1 MNTGD
6 NKASHSTIEI
16 YGKAVALIV
25 NSNDI
30 PSLIYDE
37 TVQVFLFKLGFYQFK
52 NIGEIERLLINI
64 HNSSF
69 RLNEKDELYRINLL
83 DLIVEQIR
91 KININ
96 KEPVKSDFNGL
107 IQVFEGSKY
116 LLRNKTQSAIAEAL
130 DVKNARIS
138 EWKKGKRVPG
148 YIEKSIQRLLDIPV
162 WCFTY

>member
-1 MNTGD
+1 MNTSD

-16 YGKAVALIV
+16 YGKAVTLIV
-25 NSNDI
+25 NSNDL
-30 PSLIYDE
+30 PHLIYDE
-37 TVQVFLFKLGFYQFK
+37 TIQAFLFKLGFYQFK
-52 NIGEIERLLINI
+52 NICEIERLLINI

-69 RLNEKDELYRINLL
+69 RLSEKDELYRILLL

-91 KININ
+91 KLNMK
-96 KEPVKSDFNGL
+96 KERVESDFYGL

-116 LLRNKTQSAIAEAL
+116 LLKNKTQSAIAEAL

-148 YIEKSIQRLLDIPV
+148 YIERSIQRLLDIPV